1 MRTAG
6 TRKTFQFKENLQ
18 HFIFI
23 AHIKV
28 DKWDNLF
35 GMCNEQVY
43 PGIYLHKEFSS
54 LKDVISSLTS
64 AAKDLINHISL
75 LLSLSLSCIF
85 ASLFLRKKWSP
96 VCSRPLSIYYFHIH
110 YDFHFWS
117 FFHSH
122 WCCEPSGA
130 FLSSLCSDLLLLQA
144 FHFFSNF
151 NF

>member
-28 DKWDNLF
+28 DKWNNLF

-43 PGIYLHKEFSS
+43 LGLFLHQEFSS

-64 AAKDLINHISL
+64 AAKDLINHISPL
-75 LLSLSLSCIF
+75 FSLSLWI
-85 ASLFLRKKWSP
+85 AHLRQVINFPW
-96 VCSRPLSIYYFHIH
+96 LN
-110 YDFHFWS
+110 
-117 FFHSH
+117 
-122 WCCEPSGA
+122 
-130 FLSSLCSDLLLLQA
+130 SDLLFAADHSLDLT
-144 FHFFSNF
+144 FYSHFR
-151 NF
+151 